1 MRKLNAAVDRFA
13 YSHPNFGIPNLMK
26 FIVIGNVIVY
36 LLAVFAGYQS
46 ISFLGFSWEAVKHF
60 EVWRLVTFLF
70 MPGYYSAG
78 DILWLAIF
86 LYLYYMIGNTLER
99 EWGTAK
105 FTLYYLCG
113 VILTLLTGIITG
125 LVTGQDVWIAGADYV
140 NLSMFFAFAMLY
152 PDTQFLVMFIIPV
165 KVKWLALLDGV
176 VFAVVVIQ
184 NLIQLNFLGALLPVM
199 ALLNFFV
206 FFWTN
211 ISDEISYRRGRARHQ
226 TSHQTIH
233 FKSAVRKQRKKEAE
247 QGYRH
252 KCEVCGRTDTD
263 YPDLE
268 EVDVKLL
275 KLAKLRDGC
284 VLTTDYNLNKVAG
297 VSGIQVLNIN
307 DLANALKPV
316 ALPGEEME
324 VLIVKEGKEQNQ
336 GVGYLDD
343 GTMIV
348 VEGGKQAIGQTVTVS
363 VTSVLQ
369 TSAGRM
375 IFAKMQE

>member
-1 MRKLNAAVDRFA
+1 MILRKLNAAVDRFA

-26 FIVIGNVIVY
+26 FIVIGNVSVY
-36 LLAVFAGYQS
+36 LLAVFAGYQA

-70 MPGYYSAG
+70 MPGYYSTE

-125 LVTGQDVWIAGADYV
+125 LVSGQDVWIAGADYV

-152 PDTQFLVMFIIPV
+152 PDTQLLVMFIIPV

-184 NLIQLNFLGALLPVM
+184 NLIQLNFLGALLPVV

-233 FKSAVRKQRKKEAE
+233 FKSAVRKQLKKEAE

-252 KCEVCGRTDTD
+252 KCEVCGRTDAD

-268 EVDVKLL
+268 F
-275 KLAKLRDGC
+275 RYC
-284 VLTTDYNLNKVAG
+284 SRCAG
-297 VSGIQVLNIN
+297 YHCFCQ
-307 DLANALKPV
+307 DH
-316 ALPGEEME
+316 
-324 VLIVKEGKEQNQ
+324 
-336 GVGYLDD
+336 
-343 GTMIV
+343 
-348 VEGGKQAIGQTVTVS
+348 
-363 VTSVLQ
+363 
-369 TSAGRM
+369 
-375 IFAKMQE
+375 IFNHEHFRE